1 MRILIRTSKWAIAA
15 RRLGALAVPLVV
27 LAVVLHH
34 LRLIGGTV
42 FLVAIV
48 GAGLVA
54 ALAVLVALVALLRLW
69 YSGDRGWGLAFAGLF
84 LGAICLAPFG
94 YYGGLMLRYPPV
106 TDIATASRDL
116 MPLTFDPAM
125 ATMPPPRMLSPA
137 EMARVFPNIEAR
149 IYPLDVSIT
158 FALAQRIVSDN
169 GWMITL
175 LRAPQDGGR
184 GQINAQI
191 VTWPGWRE
199 EVVVLVSPDP
209 EGARVD
215 MRSASLNALHDF
227 GANGKRIETFLA
239 ALDEAVTVFLRDSP
253 DIEAADEADSEET
266 PDVPM
271 N

>member
-27 LAVVLHH
+27 LAVGLHH

-42 FLVAIV
+42 FLVAIL

-54 ALAVLVALVALLRLW
+54 ALAVLVAIGALLRLW
-69 YSGDRGWGLAFAGLF
+69 YSGDRGWGLGFAGLF
-84 LGAICLAPFG
+84 LGAVCLVPFG
-94 YYGGLMLRYPPV
+94 YYGSLMLRYPPV

-125 ATMPPPRMLSPA
+125 ATMPPPRMLEPA
-137 EMARVFPNIEAR
+137 ERARVFPNVEAR

-169 GWMITL
+169 GWMVTL
-175 LRAPQDGGR
+175 LRAPQDDGS

-199 EVVVLVSPDP
+199 EAVILVSPDP
-209 EGARVD
+209 DGTRVD

-227 GANGKRIETFLA
+227 GANGKRIEAFLA

-253 DIEAADEADSEET
+253 DIEATDEADTEET
-266 PDVPM
+266 PDVPT